1 MAKGLTDE
9 QVEQEIARLQQSPY
23 VKLANQERR
32 MREKRRMYLYGLRQ
46 LEKKGMELERAG
58 ITPDVLRS
66 MYNSEPEY
74 DCAEYRSPPE
84 KYPTGRPLQ
93 YNTDKNP
100 LAGSH
105 WFDRAMADHSKDV
118 LKEAQNAADC
128 GSYP

>member
-58 ITPDVLRS
+58 ITPEVLRR
-66 MYNSEPEY
+66 MYNSEPEFDY
-74 DCAEYRSPPE
+74 AE
-84 KYPTGRPLQ
+84 
-93 YNTDKNP
+93 
-100 LAGSH
+100 
-105 WFDRAMADHSKDV
+105 
-118 LKEAQNAADC
+118 
-128 GSYP
+128 